1 MYFTVTY
8 HSIFYEK
15 NTVFYKNF
23 STGQKTK
30 DVQVI
35 PMQYPEKPLS
45 LLSEF

>member
-30 DVQVI
+30 DAQVI
-35 PMQYPEKPLS
+35 PCDTMKNTLTFE
-45 LLSEF
+45 